1 MTTTGDTENA
11 AFSHYTAENT
21 VLCYSQVSSFALL
34 DSTVLHQASPGY
46 FLGLSTHLTAVQN

>member
-1 MTTTGDTENA
+1 MTTGDTENA